1 MEENGESSIKQI
13 VSVHQAVKTL
23 YLQPHTL
30 NHFFAATKNKIQA
43 AFIRD
48 HPKKP
53 KYMTDILLIQPPIRD
68 FYLTAK
74 RTMPYGLACIAAAL
88 MESGFSVS
96 ILDGL
101 ATSKARIQS
110 LPEELSYLHPY
121 YGKPDLSPFALFHHF
136 RHYGYSFDT
145 IGQKA
150 AESGAFLVGISA
162 LFTPYAG
169 EAMRTAQIVK
179 ARLPEAKVVLGGHHP
194 SALPASAMDSAA
206 VDFVI
211 RGEGEVAMPMLA
223 RALAE
228 DGRTDA
234 IPGLVSRKD
243 DGNLKINPGTRMRN
257 LDAYPL
263 PATQL
268 VDQKFYRRKSGS
280 TAVIVASR
288 GCPMKCS
295 YCCVGNQPEP
305 SYRRKRVATVIS
317 EIERFAGQT
326 KSGFIDFEDENLSL
340 DRRWF
345 LRLLQEITARFG
357 GSRFELRAMNGLYPP
372 SLDEAVVKAMKTA
385 GFKTLNLSLGSTC
398 RKQLSRF
405 NRADVR
411 ADFDRALDLAERYDL
426 DAVGY
431 VICAAPFQHVE
442 DSIEDLLYLAGR
454 RVLAGLSVFYPAPGS
469 RDYELSRRHGLLPD
483 HFSAMRSSALPLSHT
498 TTRTETATL
507 LRLARILN
515 FIKSLLDRGMSIPDP
530 AGVDTRIDNPDNRM
544 AVGQQLLGSFL
555 KDGRIKGVTPQG
567 EVYDHLISR
576 SASSAFVAGLAQTNL
591 KGTK

>member
-1 MEENGESSIKQI
+1 M
-13 VSVHQAVKTL
+13 V
-23 YLQPHTL
+23 
-30 NHFFAATKNKIQA
+30 
-43 AFIRD
+43 
-48 HPKKP
+48 
-53 KYMTDILLIQPPIRD
+53 DILLVQPPIRD

-88 MESGFSVS
+88 MENGFSVS

-101 ATSKARIQS
+101 ARSKARLQS
-110 LPEELSYLHPY
+110 IPAEFSYLRPF

-136 RHYGYSFDT
+136 RHYGYSFET

-169 EAMRTAQIVK
+169 EAMRTAQVVK
-179 ARLPEAKVVLGGHHP
+179 ARLPKAKIVLGGHHP
-194 SALPASAMDSAA
+194 SALPESVMAADA

-211 RGEGEVAMPMLA
+211 RGEGEVAMPLLA
-223 RALAE
+223 KALAE
-228 DGRTDA
+228 GGRMDT
-234 IPGLVSRKD
+234 IPGLASRGT
-243 DGNLKINPGTRMRN
+243 DGSIQINPVARMQN
-257 LDAYPL
+257 IDDSPL

-268 VDQKFYRRKSGS
+268 VNQKFYRRKNGS
-280 TAVIVASR
+280 STVIVASR

-295 YCCVGNQPEP
+295 YCCLGNQPE
-305 SYRRKRVATVIS
+305 SGYRRKQVATVIR
-317 EIERFAGQT
+317 EIEQFADQT

-340 DRRWF
+340 NRRWF
-345 LRLLQEITARFG
+345 LRLLSEISHRFG

-372 SLDEAVVKAMKTA
+372 SLDEEVVQAMKTA

-398 RKQLSRF
+398 REQLNRF

-411 ADFDRALDLAERYDL
+411 SDFDRALDLAEKYDL

-431 VICAAPFQHVE
+431 IICAAPFQRVE
-442 DSIEDLLYLAGR
+442 DSIRDLLYLAGR
-454 RVLAGLSVFYPAPGS
+454 RVLAGMSVFYPAPGS
-469 RDYELSRRHGLLPD
+469 KDYELSQTQGLLPE

-498 TTRTETATL
+498 TTRKETATL
-507 LRLARILN
+507 LRLARVLN
-515 FIKSLLDRGMSIPDP
+515 FIKSMLDRKIEIPEP
-530 AGVDTRIDNPDNRM
+530 TTGIIRIDNLDDRT

-567 EVYDHLISR
+567 EVYDHLISKSVSR
-576 SASSAFVAGLAQTNL
+576 EFVTGLASIHL
-591 KGTK
+591 RGTR